1 MNKVEEI
8 TKKTKA
14 AILEGIQK
22 IKGKDITI
30 INLNSIDYTEC
41 GYFIICHGS
50 SSTQV
55 SSIAQSVEKT
65 VKEETGENAWR
76 VEGYKNSI
84 WVLLDFGEIVVHVF
98 HENAREFYNLEELWA
113 DAKLTKIDSEY

>member
-1 MNKVEEI
+1 MNKIEEI
-8 TKKTKA
+8 TEKTKA

-22 IKGKDITI
+22 IKGKNITI

-55 SSIAQSVEKT
+55 SSIAHSVEKT
-65 VKEETGENAWR
+65 VKEDTGENAWH
-76 VEGYKNSI
+76 VEGYQNSI
-84 WVLLDFGEIVVHVF
+84 WILLDFGEIVVHVF
-98 HENAREFYNLEELWA
+98 HEDARRFYNLEELWA
-113 DAKLTKIDSEY
+113 DAKLTKLDSEN